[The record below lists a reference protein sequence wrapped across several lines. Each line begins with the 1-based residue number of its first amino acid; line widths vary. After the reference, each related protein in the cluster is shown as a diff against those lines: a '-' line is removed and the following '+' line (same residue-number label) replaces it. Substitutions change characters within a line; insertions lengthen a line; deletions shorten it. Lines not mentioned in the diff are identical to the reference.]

1 MKFEQ
6 LTRFARGFVY
16 AYNGIRAAVQEER
29 NFRFHLCAAFYAFV
43 AAFWAELD
51 PVETALIALCVAAV
65 LALEL
70 VNSAIER
77 AVDKPDTTHWWSA
90 GAAKDMAAGAVLVMA
105 VGTLIDLLAQHGVQA
120 DCVKLTQ
127 LYPLPDGVCDTLKHY
142 NTILFAED
150 TVRTGGIGE
159 QLGFAMQQCGWQG
172 EFLLHAVD
180 NSHLLHANVPEL
192 RKDQQLD
199 AAALC
204 TDILNALKE
213 KQA

>member
-1 MKFEQ
+1 MKFEK
-6 LTRFARGFVY
+6 LTHFARGFVY

-105 VGTLIDLLAQHGVQA
+105 LCVFWPRLGTLWANFTLRPTRPAWLV
-120 DCVKLTQ
+120 LT
-127 LYPLPDGVCDTLKHY
+127 LV
-142 NTILFAED
+142 LFCKFIF
-150 TVRTGGIGE
+150 RSS
-159 QLGFAMQQCGWQG
+159 
-172 EFLLHAVD
+172 
-180 NSHLLHANVPEL
+180 NSTEKGKQPNG
-192 RKDQQLD
+192 K
-199 AAALC
+199 
-204 TDILNALKE
+204 TDS
-213 KQA
+213 

>member
-29 NFRFHLCAAFYAFV
+29 NFRFHPSARRSMPL
-43 AAFWAELD
+43 WRHSGRSL

-105 VGTLIDLLAQHGVQA
+105 VGTLIVAF
-120 DCVKLTQ
+120 CVFWPRLGTLWANFTLRPTRPAWLVLT
-127 LYPLPDGVCDTLKHY
+127 LV
-142 NTILFAED
+142 LFCKFIF
-150 TVRTGGIGE
+150 RSS
-159 QLGFAMQQCGWQG
+159 
-172 EFLLHAVD
+172 
-180 NSHLLHANVPEL
+180 NSTEKGKQPNG
-192 RKDQQLD
+192 K
-199 AAALC
+199 
-204 TDILNALKE
+204 TDS
-213 KQA
+213 

>member
-105 VGTLIDLLAQHGVQA
+105 VGTLWANFTLRPTRPAGLV
-120 DCVKLTQ
+120 LT
-127 LYPLPDGVCDTLKHY
+127 LVIFCKF
-142 NTILFAED
+142 IF
-150 TVRTGGIGE
+150 RSS
-159 QLGFAMQQCGWQG
+159 
-172 EFLLHAVD
+172 
-180 NSHLLHANVPEL
+180 NSTEKGKQPNG
-192 RKDQQLD
+192 K
-199 AAALC
+199 
-204 TDILNALKE
+204 TDS
-213 KQA
+213 

>member
-77 AVDKPDTTHWWSA
+77 AWTSPT
-90 GAAKDMAAGAVLVMA
+90 
-105 VGTLIDLLAQHGVQA
+105 
-120 DCVKLTQ
+120 
-127 LYPLPDGVCDTLKHY
+127 PP
-142 NTILFAED
+142 
-150 TVRTGGIGE
+150 TGGA
-159 QLGFAMQQCGWQG
+159 QARPRRWPRVQCSSWRW
-172 EFLLHAVD
+172 E
-180 NSHLLHANVPEL
+180 
-192 RKDQQLD
+192 R
-199 AAALC
+199 
-204 TDILNALKE
+204 
-213 KQA
+213 